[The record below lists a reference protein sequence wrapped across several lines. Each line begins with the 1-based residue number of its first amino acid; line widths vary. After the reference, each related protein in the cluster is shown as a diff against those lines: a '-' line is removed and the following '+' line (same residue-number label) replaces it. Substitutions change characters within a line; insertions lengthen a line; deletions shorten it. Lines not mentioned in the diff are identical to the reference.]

1 VDDQAIAELGQTICR
16 QQRSLAK
23 LDHVG
28 HQPMTG
34 QLRTDMGQFI
44 FALWRFD
51 E

>member
-1 VDDQAIAELGQTICR
+1 VDDQAIAELGQAVRR
-16 QQRSLAK
+16 QQRGLAK

-34 QLRTDMGQFI
+34 QLGTDMGQFI
-44 FALWRFD
+44 FTLRRFD